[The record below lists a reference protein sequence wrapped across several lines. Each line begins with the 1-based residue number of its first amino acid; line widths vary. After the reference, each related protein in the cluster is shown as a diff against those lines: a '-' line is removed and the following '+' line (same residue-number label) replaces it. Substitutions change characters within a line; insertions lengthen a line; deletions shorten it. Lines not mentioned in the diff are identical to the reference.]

1 MKTFKTFNKEQEN
14 VKDFEEDLT
23 ATSEK
28 ETDKS
33 LEKETQEEKNEN
45 V

>member
-1 MKTFKTFNKEQEN
+1 MKTFKQFNKDEDI
-14 VKDFEEDLT
+14 KDFEEDIA
-23 ATSEK
+23 ATPEK

>member
-14 VKDFEEDLT
+14 VKDFEEDI
-23 ATSEK
+23 AASPEK

-33 LEKETQEEKNEN
+33 LEKEKEEEKE
-45 V
+45 